1 MCVKWLQNYGFLEYE
16 AMFCL
21 KNRLGVEDWENV
33 AIFAVMKKRKVPHT
47 FVIVFFIIVISAVL
61 TWSIPPGKYVKQL
74 VVDPQTGQCTDTV
87 MKFYSMEELGRM
99 DSTAFQLLRQTKE
112 PSKSID
118 AKDLQ
123 AEPQTWQVF
132 SAFYKGFVKQSDII
146 VFILIIGG
154 AFWIMNKSKA
164 IDMGIMSFLKFTK
177 RLERWKLMRKIGV
190 NNVVIILIML
200 LFSLFGSVFGM
211 SEETIAFALIIIPLA
226 VSMGYDSIV
235 GLCMVYVAA
244 HIGFSGA
251 MLNPFTIGIAQGIA
265 GIPLF
270 TGIGY
275 RAICWAI
282 LTVVGIIFVL
292 WYANKVK
299 KNPQSSIMY
308 DDDAYWRKS
317 AEVKEEEL
325 ERYTPRKA
333 WWVFA
338 FLTAILIVFSV
349 LYPMTTLEIGNKAA
363 TLPLLPIGTAL
374 FALLS
379 VVTLRKTVHY
389 FVLTLLFATVYFL
402 VVGVLGYKWYIME
415 IASLFLVLGIAS
427 GLAVDKS
434 ASDIAK
440 LFLEGMGD
448 ILSAAVI
455 VGLAGGI
462 VIVLQDGGIIDTILY
477 GLSKSMSN
485 MGKIASA
492 EIMYGIQTLI
502 NIVIPSGSAK
512 AAITMPI
519 MAPFSD
525 LIGISRQAT
534 VVAFQFGDGFTN
546 MITPTS
552 GVLMAALGVAR
563 IPWEKWVRFI
573 WKFILVLVVIGALL
587 LIPTVTMDL
596 AGF

>member
-1 MCVKWLQNYGFLEYE
+1 LNLRFVG
-16 AMFCL
+16 
-21 KNRLGVEDWENV
+21 KNKDYFDIFVASIRLP
-33 AIFAVMKKRKVPHT
+33 MKKRKVPHT
-47 FVIVFFIIVISAVL
+47 FVIVFCIIVIAAVL
-61 TWSIPPGKYVKQL
+61 TWIIPPGKYVSEQ
-74 VVDPQTGQCTDTV
+74 VGDETV
-87 MKFYSMEELGRM
+87 MTFYYLDELNAGGV
-99 DSTAFQLLRQTKE
+99 STGSTSTEFH
-112 PSKSID
+112 
-118 AKDLQ
+118 

-132 SAFYKGFVKQSDII
+132 SAFYKGFVKQSNII

-177 RLERWKLMRKIGV
+177 RLERNKLMQKVGV
-190 NNVVIILIML
+190 NNIVIILIML

-265 GIPLF
+265 EIPLF

-275 RAICWAI
+275 RAVCWAI

-308 DDDAYWRKS
+308 EDDAYWRKS

-333 WWVFA
+333 WFVFA
-338 FLTAILIVFSV
+338 FLTVVLIIFSV
-349 LYPMTTLEIGNKAA
+349 LYPQTTLKIGNSET
-363 TLPLLPIGTAL
+363 TLPLLPIGTAV
-374 FALLS
+374 FVLLS

-402 VVGVLGYKWYIME
+402 VVGVLGYDWYIME

-427 GLAVDKS
+427 GLAVGKS

-573 WKFILVLVVIGALL
+573 WKFILVLVIIGALL
-587 LIPTVTMDL
+587 LIPTVTMEL

>member
-1 MCVKWLQNYGFLEYE
+1 
-16 AMFCL
+16 
-21 KNRLGVEDWENV
+21 
-33 AIFAVMKKRKVPHT
+33 MKKRKVPHT
-47 FVIVFFIIVISAVL
+47 FVIVFFIIVIAAVL
-61 TWSIPPGKYVKQL
+61 TWIIPPGKYVTEQ
-74 VVDPQTGQCTDTV
+74 VGDETV
-87 MKFYSMEELGRM
+87 MTFYYADQLPESGA
-99 DSTAFQLLRQTKE
+99 STGSATAAFH
-112 PSKSID
+112 
-118 AKDLQ
+118 

-132 SAFYKGFVKQSDII
+132 SAFYKGFVKQGNII

-275 RAICWAI
+275 RAVCWAI
-282 LTVVGIIFVL
+282 LTVVGIVFVL

-308 DDDAYWRKS
+308 EDDAYWRKS
-317 AEVKEEEL
+317 AEVNEEEL

-338 FLTAILIVFSV
+338 FLTAVLIVFSV
-349 LYPMTTLEIGNKAA
+349 LYPMTTLKIGNNET
-363 TLPLLPIGTAL
+363 TLPLLPIGTAI
-374 FALLS
+374 FVLLS
-379 VVTLRKTVHY
+379 VITLRKTVHY

-402 VVGVLGYKWYIME
+402 VVGVLGYEWYIME

-462 VIVLQDGGIIDTILY
+462 VIILQDGGIIDTILY
-477 GLSKSMSN
+477 GLSKSMGN

-492 EIMYGIQTLI
+492 EIMYAIQTLI

-512 AAITMPI
+512 AAITMHI

-525 LIGISRQAT
+525 LIDISRQAT

-573 WKFILVLVVIGALL
+573 WKFILVLVVLGALL

>member
-1 MCVKWLQNYGFLEYE
+1 
-16 AMFCL
+16 
-21 KNRLGVEDWENV
+21 
-33 AIFAVMKKRKVPHT
+33 MKKRKVPHT
-47 FVIVFFIIVISAVL
+47 FVIVFFIIVIAAVL
-61 TWSIPPGKYVKQL
+61 TWIIPPGKYVSEQ
-74 VVDPQTGQCTDTV
+74 VGDETV
-87 MKFYSMEELGRM
+87 MTFYYADQLNEACP
-99 DSTAFQLLRQTKE
+99 STGSGTSTFT
-112 PSKSID
+112 
-118 AKDLQ
+118 

-132 SAFYKGFVKQSDII
+132 SAFYKGFVKQSNII

-154 AFWIMNKSKA
+154 AFWVMNKSKA

-177 RLERWKLMRKIGV
+177 RLERNKLMQKIGV
-190 NNVVIILIML
+190 NNIVIILIML

-226 VSMGYDSIV
+226 ISMGYDSIV

-265 GIPLF
+265 EIPLF

-275 RAICWAI
+275 RAVCWAI
-282 LTVVGIIFVL
+282 LTVVGIVFVL

-308 DDDAYWRKS
+308 EDDAYWRKS

-338 FLTAILIVFSV
+338 FLSVVLIVFSV
-349 LYPMTTLEIGNKAA
+349 LYPMTTLKIGNSTA
-363 TLPLLPIGTAL
+363 TLPLLPVGTAL
-374 FALLS
+374 FVLLS
-379 VVTLRKTVHY
+379 VITLRKTVHY

-402 VVGVLGYKWYIME
+402 VIGVLGYDWYIME

-427 GLAVDKS
+427 GLSVDKS

-573 WKFILVLVVIGALL
+573 WKFILVLVIIGALL
-587 LIPTVTMDL
+587 LIPTVTMEL

>member
-1 MCVKWLQNYGFLEYE
+1 
-16 AMFCL
+16 
-21 KNRLGVEDWENV
+21 
-33 AIFAVMKKRKVPHT
+33 MKKRKVPHT
-47 FVIVFFIIVISAVL
+47 FVIVFFIIVIAAVL
-61 TWSIPPGKYVKQL
+61 TWIIPPGKYVTEQ
-74 VVDPQTGQCTDTV
+74 VGDETV
-87 MKFYSMEELGRM
+87 MTFHYLDELNAGGVSTG
-99 DSTAFQLLRQTKE
+99 STAAEFH
-112 PSKSID
+112 
-118 AKDLQ
+118 

-132 SAFYKGFVKQSDII
+132 SAFYKGFVKQSNII

-177 RLERWKLMRKIGV
+177 RLERNKLMQKIGV
-190 NNVVIILIML
+190 NNIVIILIML

-265 GIPLF
+265 EIPLF

-275 RAICWAI
+275 RAVCWAI

-299 KNPQSSIMY
+299 KNPQSSLMY
-308 DDDAYWRKS
+308 EDDAYWRKS

-338 FLTAILIVFSV
+338 FLSVVLIVFSV
-349 LYPMTTLEIGNKAA
+349 LYPMTTLKIGNSTA
-363 TLPLLPIGTAL
+363 TLPLLPVGTAL

-379 VVTLRKTVHY
+379 VITLRKTVHY

-402 VVGVLGYKWYIME
+402 VIGVLGYDWYIME

-427 GLAVDKS
+427 GLSVDKS

-573 WKFILVLVVIGALL
+573 WKFILVLVVLGALL
-587 LIPTVTMDL
+587 LIPTVTMEL

>member
-1 MCVKWLQNYGFLEYE
+1 
-16 AMFCL
+16 
-21 KNRLGVEDWENV
+21 
-33 AIFAVMKKRKVPHT
+33 MKKRKVPHT
-47 FVIVFFIIVISAVL
+47 FVIVFFIILIAAVL
-61 TWSIPPGKYVKQL
+61 TWIIPPGKYVSEQ
-74 VVDPQTGQCTDTV
+74 VGDETV
-87 MKFYSMEELGRM
+87 MTFYYADQLPESGA
-99 DSTAFQLLRQTKE
+99 STGSATAEFH
-112 PSKSID
+112 
-118 AKDLQ
+118 

-132 SAFYKGFVKQSDII
+132 SAFYKGFVKQGNII

-164 IDMGIMSFLKFTK
+164 IDMGILSFLKFTK

-265 GIPLF
+265 EIPLF

-275 RAICWAI
+275 RAVCWAI

-308 DDDAYWRKS
+308 AEDAYWRKS

-338 FLTAILIVFSV
+338 FLTAVLIVFSV
-349 LYPMTTLEIGNKAA
+349 LYPMTTLKIGNSET
-363 TLPLLPIGTAL
+363 TLPLLPIGTAV
-374 FALLS
+374 FVLLS

-402 VVGVLGYKWYIME
+402 VVGVLGYDWYIME

-427 GLAVDKS
+427 GLSVDKS

-462 VIVLQDGGIIDTILY
+462 VIILQDGGIIDTILY

-573 WKFILVLVVIGALL
+573 WKFILVLVVLGALL
-587 LIPTVTMDL
+587 LIPTVTMKL

>member
-1 MCVKWLQNYGFLEYE
+1 
-16 AMFCL
+16 
-21 KNRLGVEDWENV
+21 
-33 AIFAVMKKRKVPHT
+33 MKKRRVPHT
-47 FVIVFFIIVISAVL
+47 FVIVFFIIVIAAMM
-61 TWSIPPGKYVKQL
+61 TWFIPPGKYVSEQ
-74 VVDPQTGQCTDTV
+74 VGEETV
-87 MKFYSMEELGRM
+87 MTFHYLDELNAGGV
-99 DSTAFQLLRQTKE
+99 ST
-112 PSKSID
+112 PSTGSGSGSTT
-118 AKDLQ
+118 AEFH

-132 SAFYKGFVKQSDII
+132 SAFYKGFVKQSNII
-146 VFILIIGG
+146 AFILIIGG
-154 AFWIMNKSKA
+154 AFWIMNKSRA
-164 IDMGIMSFLKFTK
+164 IDMGIFSFLKFTK
-177 RLERWKLMRKIGV
+177 RLERNKLVRKIGV
-190 NNVVIILIML
+190 NNIVIIMVML

-211 SEETIAFALIIIPLA
+211 SEETIAFTLIIIPLA

-265 GIPLF
+265 EIPLF

-275 RAICWAI
+275 RAVCWAI
-282 LTVVGIIFVL
+282 LTIVGIVFVL

-308 DDDAYWRKS
+308 EDDAYWRKT
-317 AEVKEEEL
+317 ADIPEEEL

-338 FLTAILIVFSV
+338 FLTIVLIVFSV
-349 LYPMTTLEIGNKAA
+349 LYPQTTLKIGNQAT
-363 TLPLLPIGTAL
+363 TLPLLPIGTAA

-402 VVGVLGYKWYIME
+402 IVGVLGYDWYIME
-415 IASLFLVLGIAS
+415 IASLFLVLGITS
-427 GLAVDKS
+427 GLAVNKS

-477 GLSKSMSN
+477 GLSRSMSN

-534 VVAFQFGDGFTN
+534 VMAFQFGDGFTN

-563 IPWEKWVRFI
+563 IPWDKWVRFI

-587 LIPTVTMDL
+587 LIPTVTMEL

>member
-1 MCVKWLQNYGFLEYE
+1 M
-16 AMFCL
+16 
-21 KNRLGVEDWENV
+21 R
-33 AIFAVMKKRKVPHT
+33 KRKVPHT
-47 FVIVFFIIVISAVL
+47 FVIVFFIIVIAAVL
-61 TWSIPPGKYVKQL
+61 TWIIPPGKYIQEAV
-74 VVDPQTGQCTDTV
+74 PNPETGSVDTV
-87 MKFYSMEELGRM
+87 MTFHYLDELKEVGP
-99 DSTAFQLLRQTKE
+99 STGSGTSTFH
-112 PSKSID
+112 
-118 AKDLQ
+118 
-123 AEPQTWQVF
+123 AEPQTWQIF
-132 SAFYKGFVKQSDII
+132 SAFYKGFVKQGNII

-154 AFWIMNKSKA
+154 AFWIMNKSRA
-164 IDMGIMSFLKFTK
+164 IDMGIISFLKFTK
-177 RLERWKLMRKIGV
+177 RLERWRLIRKIGV
-190 NNVVIILIML
+190 NNIVIILVML

-265 GIPLF
+265 EIPLF

-275 RAICWAI
+275 RAVCWAI
-282 LTVVGIIFVL
+282 LTVVGIVFVL

-308 DDDAYWRKS
+308 EDDAYWRKS

-338 FLTAILIVFSV
+338 FLTAVLIVFSV
-349 LYPMTTLEIGNKAA
+349 LYPMTTLKIGNNET
-363 TLPLLPIGTAL
+363 TLPLLPIGTAV
-374 FALLS
+374 FVLLS
-379 VVTLRKTVHY
+379 IITLRKTVHY

-402 VVGVLGYKWYIME
+402 VVGVLGYEWYIME

-462 VIVLQDGGIIDTILY
+462 VIILQDGGIIDTILY
-477 GLSKSMSN
+477 GLSKSMGN

-492 EIMYGIQTLI
+492 EIMYAIQTLI

-573 WKFILVLVVIGALL
+573 WKFILVLVIIGALL

>member
-1 MCVKWLQNYGFLEYE
+1 MKNKRYKRKIR
-16 AMFCL
+16 AMFYQFAFNLLFYSDL
-21 KNRLGVEDWENV
+21 KYGKSVSSFV
-33 AIFAVMKKRKVPHT
+33 SFYQIQYFCAFKVVPMKKRKVPHT
-47 FVIVFFIIVISAVL
+47 FVIVFFIIVIAAAM
-61 TWSIPPGKYVKQL
+61 TWFIRPGKYVEEQ
-74 VVDPQTGQCTDTV
+74 VNGETV
-87 MKFYSMEELGRM
+87 MTFYYA
-99 DSTAFQLLRQTKE
+99 DQLPEAQAA
-112 PSKSID
+112 D
-118 AKDLQ
+118 FH

-132 SAFYKGFVKQSDII
+132 SAFYKGFVKQGNII

-154 AFWIMNKSKA
+154 AFWIMNKSRA
-164 IDMGIMSFLKFTK
+164 IDMGIFSFLKFTK
-177 RLERWKLMRKIGV
+177 RLERWKLIRKIGV
-190 NNVVIILIML
+190 NNIVIILVMI

-265 GIPLF
+265 DIPLF

-275 RAICWAI
+275 RAVCWAI
-282 LTVVGIIFVL
+282 LTVVGIVFVL
-292 WYANKVK
+292 LYARKVK

-308 DDDAYWRKS
+308 EDDAYWRKS
-317 AEVKEEEL
+317 AEVQEEEL

-333 WWVFA
+333 WFVFA
-338 FLTAILIVFSV
+338 FLAVVLIVFSV
-349 LYPMTTLEIGNKAA
+349 LYQMTTLKIGNSTA
-363 TLPLLPIGTAL
+363 TLPLLPIGTAV
-374 FALLS
+374 FILLS
-379 VVTLRKTVHY
+379 VITLRKTVHY

-402 VVGVLGYKWYIME
+402 VVGVLGYEWYIME
-415 IASLFLVLGIAS
+415 IASLFLVLGISS

-462 VIVLQDGGIIDTILY
+462 VIILQDGGIIDTILY
-477 GLSKSMSN
+477 GLSKSMGN

-492 EIMYGIQTLI
+492 EIMYAIQTLI

-573 WKFILVLVVIGALL
+573 WKFILVLVVLGALL